1 MGNRLPAA
9 RRSARRQ
16 SGLSRAHSLR
26 LRLLGAMVVVF
37 ALGLGAAALS
47 YRTEVYDITSD
58 LRTRTLE
65 NQARELLESVRTGPG
80 GALQVRPPEDWR
92 QVYSSPSRRFV
103 FTVFDAAH
111 RPIAWSVNL
120 GAPLPY
126 VPVDSGGS
134 LGPVEFIGA
143 GAARRAIVAAR
154 GPLNSTVIVGRG
166 DHDRDELVDSLFE
179 EGSEQLTVIVPFAL
193 LGLVLIWLI
202 SGWSLRPIERA
213 SGEAAR
219 VGPQR
224 PDMRISALGLPREIQ
239 PLVEAVNGAL
249 DRLSRAYATER
260 RLTADAAHE
269 LRTPLAVLNLRLQ
282 RAKLTGNTD
291 WDALE
296 RELAQMGRLVDQLL
310 DLARKEALARELHT
324 EDLPVINLSRV
335 VREAAATVLPLMEA
349 AGRELAVDV
358 PDSIQ
363 VRGKSDDLR
372 DMVRNLLENAVLHGR
387 GKVSV
392 RIAAPEEASRAVAVE
407 VSDEGP
413 GVPPGQE
420 EAVFQRFRRLNVDT
434 PGSGLGLAIVRHVA
448 RSHGGDAIF
457 TPGAGRVVVNLPL
470 VTSADGVNAQAQ
482 GLCPA
487 AAGGGASGKNHAF

>member
-1 MGNRLPAA
+1 
-9 RRSARRQ
+9 
-16 SGLSRAHSLR
+16 LSRAHSLR
-26 LRLLGAMVVVF
+26 LRLLAAMVTVF
-37 ALGLGAAALS
+37 VLGLGAALLS

-65 NQARELLESVRTGPG
+65 NQARELLDAMRVGAG
-80 GALQVRPPEDWR
+80 GTLQVSTPDDWR

-103 FTVFDAAH
+103 FTIFDAARH
-111 RPIAWSVNL
+111 PIAWSANL
-120 GAPLPY
+120 DAPLPFI
-126 VPVDSGGS
+126 PVDSRAG

-143 GAARRAIVAAR
+143 GRARRAIVAAR
-154 GPLNSTVIVGRG
+154 GARGSTVLVGRG

-202 SGWSLRPIERA
+202 TWWSLRPIARA
-213 SGEAAR
+213 SYEAAR

-224 PDMRISALGLPREIQ
+224 PDMRISPLGLPEEIR

-282 RAKLTGNTD
+282 RAQLTGNTD
-291 WDALE
+291 WSAVE

-310 DLARKEALARELHT
+310 DLARKESLAHERHT
-324 EDLPVINLSRV
+324 EELPVINLSRA

-349 AGRELAVDV
+349 AGRELLVDV
-358 PDSIQ
+358 PDSVQ
-363 VRGKSDDLR
+363 VRGNSDDLR
-372 DMVRNLLENAVLHGR
+372 DMVRNLLENAALHGR
-387 GKVSV
+387 GRVSA
-392 RIAAPEEASRAVAVE
+392 RIVNPEKESEQVTIE
-407 VSDEGP
+407 VTDEGP
-413 GVPPGQE
+413 GVPAGQE
-420 EAVFQRFRRLNVDT
+420 EAVFQRFRRLDADT

-448 RSHGGDAIF
+448 RRHGGDAHFI
-457 TPGAGRVVVNLPL
+457 PGVGRLVVRLPAIA
-470 VTSADGVNAQAQ
+470 SANAAQ
-482 GLCPA
+482 GRHLY
-487 AAGGGASGKNHAF
+487 